1 MEQIA
6 QTGLRAG
13 FHCEDPQILA
23 QALAGV
29 RAAGEDSFA
38 GFLRSRPVEAEV
50 RAVSGVLAAA
60 RQTGAKTHICHVSH
74 PDAAALIRRA
84 QEEGL
89 DVTAETCAH
98 YLIFD
103 ERDLLTRG
111 AAFKCAPPLRDA
123 AAREALWGFVLD
135 GTLGCV
141 ASDHSPAPES
151 WRDAQRRGALAAW
164 CGLSGVQTTL
174 QVMADAVLRRGESP
188 ALLARVLAKGPAQ
201 AFGLWGK
208 KGALE
213 PGFDAD
219 CALLDP
225 EAPWTIR
232 EESLR
237 YMVRKSAFCGLSGKG
252 LPVMTI
258 LRGQIVC
265 DHGSFTAQAGC
276 GRAL

>member
-1 MEQIA
+1 MNYLADARAGARAFKGFLSPVGPEYHSVTLEQARRAMEQIA

-103 ERDLLTRG
+103 ERVLLSRG
-111 AAFKCAPPLRDA
+111 AALNARPPAGRRRARGAWGLCSGWDARLRGLRPF
-123 AAREALWGFVLD
+123 ARRRAGAMRKGAALW
-135 GTLGCV
+135 
-141 ASDHSPAPES
+141 
-151 WRDAQRRGALAAW
+151 
-164 CGLSGVQTTL
+164 LSGAACPRADTL
-174 QVMADAVLRRGESP
+174 QVMRTRCAQGREPRASGGFW
-188 ALLARVLAKGPAQ
+188 KGPGA
-201 AFGLWGK
+201 GLGLLGG

-213 PGFDAD
+213 PGFDA
-219 CALLDP
+219 
-225 EAPWTIR
+225 
-232 EESLR
+232 
-237 YMVRKSAFCGLSGKG
+237 
-252 LPVMTI
+252 
-258 LRGQIVC
+258 
-265 DHGSFTAQAGC
+265 TARC
-276 GRAL
+276 